1 MTLSVML
8 ANRPTFGDLPDALI
22 SQGVHTATT
31 AEIAELTGA
40 NADAVRHGLSRL
52 RQQQRVFSPAR
63 GLYVMV
69 PPEYR
74 SWGVVPGSWFI
85 DALMGHLGRDYY
97 VGLLTAAAHHG
108 AAHQAPQVFQSVV
121 DRHVEDR
128 DIERVRLRFYRSA
141 LVSRI
146 PVDRTNTYTGTMP
159 VSTREATV
167 VDLVERPNKGGGLSN
182 VATILREIGDL
193 DADELARLS
202 ALHPRAHARR
212 LGWLLANFRDD
223 IDTEPLQH
231 VADPAHG
238 EPVALAAA
246 SPRRGPVDP
255 DWNLIPN
262 IPVEPDV

>member
-1 MTLSVML
+1 MTFSIML
-8 ANRPTFGDLPDALI
+8 ANRSTFRDLPDALI
-22 SQGVHTATT
+22 SQGIHTATT
-31 AEIAELTGA
+31 AEIAEMVGA
-40 NADAVRHGLSRL
+40 SADAVRHGLSRL
-52 RQQQRVFSPAR
+52 RQQRRAFSPAR

-85 DALMGHLGRDYY
+85 DAMMGHLGRDYY

-121 DRHVEDR
+121 DRNLDDR
-128 DIERVRLRFYRSA
+128 DLERVRLRFYRSA

-146 PVDRTNTYTGTMP
+146 PIDRVNTYTGTMR

-182 VATILREIGDL
+182 IATVLREIGDL

-212 LGWLLANFRDD
+212 LGWLLANFRED
-223 IDTEPLQH
+223 IDTKPLQR

-238 EPVALAAA
+238 QPVPLAAA
-246 SPRRGPVDP
+246 GPRHGPVDR
-255 DWNLIPN
+255 DWSLIPN
-262 IPVEPDV
+262 IAVEPDI